1 MRIPTS
7 TIVMGL
13 VTCVPFALAI
23 HAGTGNRHPDE
34 PEEEE
39 AEMALAH
46 EAQMRADEAAR
57 QRQAAESRAEDIHR
71 LYGTEPATPGLL
83 FGGIHLGAPEVTP
96 AQERNVRTF
105 EGGSIAL
112 QTDDTGLYQISIS
125 LHADC
130 DVLERK
136 LKESWGPGTRTEGG
150 MVWLDPATHTR
161 ALFHS
166 SPECELLY
174 DQYATAD
181 EWISKEDSSIVPL
194 WALGQPAEK
203 LTDALTLPPSAAK
216 KAQLTWIARGVGAT
230 GERTHLTAT
239 FAGGKVVGL
248 VATAAAANRHAV
260 HEQMVALFDEPKSPA
275 AADDVYDGVEQWD
288 GKPPVRFAM
297 TDSGLTLSIGA
308 PAKK

>member
-23 HAGTGNRHPDE
+23 HAGTGNRHHDE
-34 PEEEE
+34 PEEED
-39 AEMALAH
+39 AEMVLAR
-46 EAQMRADEAAR
+46 EAQMRADEAAQ
-57 QRQAAESRAEDIHR
+57 QRRAAESRAEEIHR

-83 FGGIHLGAPEVTP
+83 FGGIHLGTPEVTP
-96 AQERNVRTF
+96 TQERNVHTF

-112 QTDDTGLYQISIS
+112 QTDDTGLYQISIT

-136 LKESWGPGTRTEGG
+136 LADSWGPSQRTENGV
-150 MVWLDPATHTR
+150 VWLNPATHTR

-166 SPECELLY
+166 SPECELFY

-181 EWISKEDSSIVPL
+181 EWINKDDASIVPL

-216 KAQLTWIARGVGAT
+216 RAQLTWIARGIGT
-230 GERTHLTAT
+230 SGERTHLTAK
-239 FAGGKVVGL
+239 FENGKVAGLTASSAATSSISTQVYDQL
-248 VATAAAANRHAV
+248 VA
-260 HEQMVALFDEPKSPA
+260 LYGEPKDCDGTCWPA
-275 AADDVYDGVEQWD
+275 
-288 GKPPVRFAM
+288 GKFRISLAGSEHVF
-297 TDSGLTLSIGA
+297 TVTI
-308 PAKK
+308 AKK